1 MKVKTTVKRTLQRTE
16 RCREREEELA
26 EVCPT
31 TVCLNLIVTAK
42 RKMS

>member
-1 MKVKTTVKRTLQRTE
+1 MKVKTTVKRTLQRT
-16 RCREREEELA
+16 EREEELA

-31 TVCLNLIVTAK
+31 TVCLNLIVTTE